1 MAFPAFW
8 QQAWDDAQPRLEAIR
23 SSMDSLIAMP
33 SRPLRVG
40 QVDAEN
46 LDQELLQLLKDPLI
60 KSLSLI
66 KSGLESSVEP
76 EISLI
81 LQLLLYKYSVWTLG
95 MTYGAKLQGLRY
107 TTSRRSLKGVRS
119 APSGLPVRLLLIHG
133 AFTVILPYIN
143 KRVRGYA
150 LSNSW
155 PDTPS
160 YDRRRRAWEALLKV
174 ESVHS
179 AAGLLNFLLFLWNGR
194 YRSLSDR
201 ALGLKLS
208 PSSAVLNRS
217 VSYEF
222 MNRQMVWHAF
232 TEFLLFLLPIINTRA
247 LRRRLTH
254 SITNFSW
261 KNVIPRQFRGQAPSE
276 QDQEFRPAQRLGRYH
291 RLPENDCAIC
301 AEDASLDLSLLVD
314 TKSSRPFSPS
324 RSDHLEDIS
333 MESKSIPRYPINTPY
348 RTSCGHVYCYV
359 CIADRL
365 LRAADEGERF
375 WECLRCEERVY
386 QATRWEPVRIG
397 RGYRRTARSGG
408 RADNIGR
415 FETIPAGRLGSVGS
429 SSGLGHG
436 MSEFDLDSSEL
447 SAMDLDSVSSIGL
460 RTFAGSDDLS
470 DE

>member
-107 TTSRRSLKGVRS
+107 TTSRRSLKGTRS
-119 APSGLPVRLLLIHG
+119 AREYSLQIYYESYDLLEIAASGLPVRLLLIHG

-179 AAGLLNFLLFLWNGR
+179 TAGLLNFLLFLWNGR
-194 YRSLSDR
+194 
-201 ALGLKLS
+201 
-208 PSSAVLNRS
+208 
-217 VSYEF
+217 
-222 MNRQMVWHAF
+222 
-232 TEFLLFLLPIINTRA
+232 
-247 LRRRLTH
+247 
-254 SITNFSW
+254 
-261 KNVIPRQFRGQAPSE
+261 
-276 QDQEFRPAQRLGRYH
+276 
-291 RLPENDCAIC
+291 
-301 AEDASLDLSLLVD
+301 
-314 TKSSRPFSPS
+314 
-324 RSDHLEDIS
+324 
-333 MESKSIPRYPINTPY
+333 
-348 RTSCGHVYCYV
+348 
-359 CIADRL
+359 
-365 LRAADEGERF
+365 
-375 WECLRCEERVY
+375 
-386 QATRWEPVRIG
+386 
-397 RGYRRTARSGG
+397 
-408 RADNIGR
+408 
-415 FETIPAGRLGSVGS
+415 
-429 SSGLGHG
+429 
-436 MSEFDLDSSEL
+436 
-447 SAMDLDSVSSIGL
+447 
-460 RTFAGSDDLS
+460 
-470 DE
+470 